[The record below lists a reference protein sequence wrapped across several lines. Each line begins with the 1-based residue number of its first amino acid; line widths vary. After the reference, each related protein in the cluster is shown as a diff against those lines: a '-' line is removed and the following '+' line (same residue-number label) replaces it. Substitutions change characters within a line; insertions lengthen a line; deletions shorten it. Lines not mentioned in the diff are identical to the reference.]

1 MQMDRTKRRT
11 SPPPTFPA
19 MEVDEE
25 DGVGGGVG
33 GSRAVGVGK
42 VVVVGGI
49 GVSVMG
55 FVDVGVDVFEKGIAL
70 VGIVALVSVH
80 QLKEEY

>member
-25 DGVGGGVG
+25 DGVGCGVGVG

-70 VGIVALVSVH
+70 VGMVALV
-80 QLKEEY
+80 

>member
-1 MQMDRTKRRT
+1 MRQMDRTKRRT

-25 DGVGGGVG
+25 DGVGGGGG

-70 VGIVALVSVH
+70 VGIVALV
-80 QLKEEY
+80 